1 MIYDDE
7 QKIVRIETAWGWV
20 EIAFLGSP
28 GKWPGYDET
37 IQTVRSAMLGHFHW
51 LREDA
56 DDV

>member
-28 GKWPGYDET
+28 GSWPGHDET
-37 IQTVRSAMLGHFHW
+37 MEAVRSAMLGHYHF
-51 LREDA
+51 LREDEE
-56 DDV
+56 